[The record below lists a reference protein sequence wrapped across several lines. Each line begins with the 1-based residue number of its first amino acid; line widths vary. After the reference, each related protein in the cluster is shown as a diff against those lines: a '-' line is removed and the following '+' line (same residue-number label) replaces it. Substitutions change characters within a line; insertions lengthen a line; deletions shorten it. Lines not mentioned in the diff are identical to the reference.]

1 MAGVKAGSPADW
13 TSLLHLPE
21 GPLPWIPLF
30 RLLAVTSEPARDRRV
45 RHLPFLCLHHF
56 RPGGRVSPSVGRDDR
71 THAHWEHPDQNRNQN
86 CSLHSLNACFPK
98 APAMMLLV
106 LPHVP
111 APYMCMRPFCQ
122 SRAEQSQ
129 DLPCAQENRL
139 GFSPPCVT
147 VCGVRLGEGL
157 QVRKGLGKA
166 SAAQQGLDIAGSVP
180 GAGMRWAV
188 MSCGFYVVNIEHRE
202 LR

>member
-1 MAGVKAGSPADW
+1 MPGRADFEV
-13 TSLLHLPE
+13 TR
-21 GPLPWIPLF
+21 GCIPCHQVQQESAL
-30 RLLAVTSEPARDRRV
+30 
-45 RHLPFLCLHHF
+45 
-56 RPGGRVSPSVGRDDR
+56 
-71 THAHWEHPDQNRNQN
+71 THKIATCPIS
-86 CSLHSLNACFPK
+86 SLHSLNACFPK

-111 APYMCMRPFCQ
+111 APYMCMHPFCQ
-122 SRAEQSQ
+122 SRAERSQ